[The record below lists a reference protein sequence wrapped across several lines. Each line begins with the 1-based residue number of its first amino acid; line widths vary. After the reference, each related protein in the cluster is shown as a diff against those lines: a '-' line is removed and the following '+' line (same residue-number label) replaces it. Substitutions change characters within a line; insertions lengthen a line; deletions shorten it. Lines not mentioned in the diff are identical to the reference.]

1 MLRHGMKALL
11 TCVLITATSF
21 GLCGC
26 TRPPEE
32 PKRTE
37 MQPRTESAA
46 TVVTPSPQSSQSPQP
61 AKDQAAKESPALPP
75 KPDDVKQAVARV
87 FEKAASPDTAPNP
100 SFVVGDFNGDGS
112 EDLAV
117 VVKPGDGKLADINN
131 ELANWILEDP
141 KNVYIPGRDTTQRPP
156 GKPIR
161 AEKGDTLLAI
171 IHGVGPKGWRNPEA
185 KQTFLLKNGAG
196 SDMTSRAAKTLRTNK
211 DQQKFL
217 PLRGD
222 AIRQMIGGKPGLLF
236 WTGAKYAWYST
247 GVE

>member
-1 MLRHGMKALL
+1 MLGQGMNALPM
-11 TCVLITATSF
+11 CVLIAATSF
-21 GLCGC
+21 GFCGC

-37 MQPRTESAA
+37 MQPRTESAEA
-46 TVVTPSPQSSQSPQP
+46 VVTPSPQSSQSPQP

-75 KPDDVKQAVARV
+75 KPDEVKEVVARV
-87 FEKAASPDTAPNP
+87 FEKAASPDTAHNP

-117 VVKPGDGKLADINN
+117 VVKPGDGKLADLNN
-131 ELANWILEDP
+131 ELANWTFEDP
-141 KNVYIPGRDTTQRPP
+141 NKVSIPGRDTTPRPP

-161 AEKGDTLLAI
+161 AEKGETLLAI

-185 KQTFLLKNGAG
+185 KQTFLLKNGVG
-196 SDMTSRAAKTLRTNK
+196 TDMTSQAAKTLRRNK

-222 AIRQMIGGKPGLLF
+222 AIRQTISGRPGLLF